1 MRKIFTFALTL
12 GLTASMAA
20 AQNPSLAQSKLRE
33 KSPTLPET
41 LRAVPVTNGATAP
54 KTAAKFS
61 VLSHLSQQTALKA
74 IDPEARGAF
83 EANGTPSFLWGKNLF
98 AALNAP
104 APQDPEPGYF
114 RRIETDGLVPSP
126 LVRHTL
132 DGLQSLANVLKIQ
145 NPAGEWK
152 FKAVETDE
160 AGRRHV
166 RMTQHKDGIAVYG
179 SDLVVHYDAHGYC
192 YAVNGRFEPTSDVTP
207 ADFTADVQLC
217 AQNAL
222 AHLAQRTV
230 MKTLDDEQRRLLNY
244 HGPVVR
250 PVVYPFNAKPLP
262 VYHITLRP
270 NFIERWEYFVHAQTA
285 QVLDFYYHVC
295 TNGPVTATAQNLH
308 GQNVS
313 INAYLYNGTHYL
325 IDASQPMFN
334 AAASTMPQKPVGA
347 ILTLD
352 ARNTADGPIYFVT
365 SPNNTWTDATAVSA
379 HENGFK
385 SYDYYRR
392 THQRN
397 AIDGKGGNI
406 VSVVHIADSEDGG
419 GLDNAFWNG
428 EIMGYGDGRDVFD
441 PLAKALDV
449 AGHEMTHGVISNT
462 CNLEYR
468 GQSGAINESLADV
481 FGAMIDRDD
490 WHMGEDVTR
499 TTYFPTGR
507 LRSLEDPNQGLNPN
521 QNGWQPK
528 TMSQFVEGGDVHT
541 NSGVPNYA
549 CYLFAST
556 NSVGRDKAEKIY
568 YKAMR
573 DYLTTRSQF
582 IDLRRALVQAA
593 TDIHGPDDNIINI
606 LKNAFD
612 QVGIT
617 DGPPTPPV
625 PNNPTNPG
633 NEWMLFHGLPGD
645 NPDVAYYTYNFAV
658 GGQPNRYEL
667 TEFPLRKISLTDD
680 GSQAYY
686 VGSNSN
692 KIYRIDLST
701 GQDQL
706 TDLPGEWDNVVVSKQ
721 GTMLALVSTAIDS
734 SIYIY
739 HLGKQ
744 QMRRFILY
752 HPTFSPTQISAG
764 NPSFADMI
772 DWDFDEEHLMYDA
785 YTFFYS
791 FADEDT
797 ADLSYWDV
805 GYINVWNKS
814 ADDFGNGQIYKLF
827 SGLEPYANIGN
838 PAFSKNSP
846 LIAAFDYFSSIRQEN
861 TIISVDFETGDL
873 GEVQTQ
879 NVLGFPS
886 YNKNDDKIA
895 FDYYDGVKWTVA
907 ARALAEDKISGVGLV
922 EPLFSNANWGIYFAD
937 GNRVASRTFNDE
949 RLTGFG
955 VYPNPFENG
964 FNVKFDNPRRRPVV
978 VGVTDLAG
986 KTVFLE
992 RYSGVEEAN
1001 VNFSAAPGLY
1011 FLHVEADGKT
1021 ARAAVVKK

>member
-1 MRKIFTFALTL
+1 MRKLFTFALLT
-12 GLTASMAA
+12 GLLAGMAG
-20 AQNPSLAQSKLRE
+20 AQGVSPGKSKLRE
-33 KSPTLPET
+33 KSAALPEA
-41 LRAVPVTNGATAP
+41 LRGVATVRGP
-54 KTAAKFS
+54 QGLPPAAKLG
-61 VLSHLSQQTALKA
+61 VVSHFSQQASLKA

-98 AALNAP
+98 AVLNAP
-104 APQDPEPGYF
+104 APEDPAPGYS
-114 RRIETDGLVPSP
+114 RRDGVDGLTPSP

-132 DGLQSLANVLKIQ
+132 DGLQSLAAVLKMQ
-145 NPAGEWK
+145 NPADEWR
-152 FKAVETDE
+152 FKTVETDE

-166 RMTQHKDGIAVYG
+166 RMTQQKDGIPVYG
-179 SDLVVHYDAHGYC
+179 SDLVVHYDAHGHC
-192 YAVNGRFEPTSDVTP
+192 YAINGRFEPTSRVTP
-207 ADFTADVQLC
+207 ADFTADVEVC

-222 AHLAQRTV
+222 AHLAERAV
-230 MKTLDDEQRRLLNY
+230 MRLLDDEQRRLLNY
-244 HGPVVR
+244 HGPIAR
-250 PVVYPFNAKPLP
+250 RVVYPFEGRHLP
-262 VYHITLRP
+262 AFHITLRP
-270 NFIERWEYFVHAQTA
+270 NFIERWEYFVDAQTGR
-285 QVLDFYYHVC
+285 VLDFYYHVC

-325 IDASQPMFN
+325 IDAAQPMFN
-334 AAASTMPQKPVGA
+334 AGASTMPQKPVGA

-365 SPNNTWTDATAVSA
+365 SSNNTWTDRTAVSA
-379 HENGFK
+379 HEN
-385 SYDYYRR
+385 SYKCYHYYHT
-392 THQRN
+392 THQRK
-397 AIDGKGGNI
+397 AIDGNGGNI
-406 VSVVHIADSEDGG
+406 ISVVHIADSDGG

-428 EIMGYGDGRDVFD
+428 ELMGYGDGRDAFD

-490 WHMGEDVTR
+490 WHMGEEVTR

-528 TMSQFVEGGDVHT
+528 SMSQFVEGGGVHT

-549 CYLFAST
+549 AYLFAST
-556 NSVGRDKAEKIY
+556 NSVGRAKAEKIY

-573 DYLTTRSQF
+573 DYLTARSQF

-606 LKNAFD
+606 LKSSFD
-612 QVGIT
+612 QVGIL
-617 DGPPTPPV
+617 DGPPTPPI
-625 PNNPTNPG
+625 PDNPVNPG
-633 NEWMLFHGLPGD
+633 SEWMLFHGLPGD
-645 NPDVAYYTYNFAV
+645 QPDVAYYTYNFAV
-658 GGQPNRYEL
+658 GGQPARHEL
-667 TEFPLRKISLTDD
+667 TEFPLRKISVTDD

-686 VGSNSN
+686 VGSDSK

-701 GQDQL
+701 GNDQL
-706 TDLPGEWDNVVVSKQ
+706 ADIPGEWDNVVVSKH
-721 GTMLALVSTAIDS
+721 GTMLALVSTAVDS

-739 HLGKQ
+739 HTEKQ

-752 HPTFSPTQISAG
+752 HPTFSQNQTSAG
-764 NPSFADMI
+764 NPSYADMI
-772 DWDFDEEHLMYDA
+772 DWDFDEEHLMYDG
-785 YTFFYS
+785 YTFLYS
-791 FADEDT
+791 YAEEDT

-805 GYINVWNKS
+805 GYMRVWDKE
-814 ADDFGNGQIYKLF
+814 ADDFGDGQVFKLF

-846 LIAAFDYFSSIRQEN
+846 LVAAFDYFSSLRQEN
-861 TIISVDFETGDL
+861 TIISVDFETGNI

-879 NVLGFPS
+879 NVLGYPS
-886 YNKNDDKIA
+886 YDKNDRKMA
-895 FDYYDGVKWTVA
+895 FDYYDGVKWVVA
-907 ARALAEDKISGVGLV
+907 ARALAEDKISGTGLV
-922 EPLFSNANWGIYFAD
+922 ESLFSNAQWGIYFAD
-937 GNRVASRTFNDE
+937 GNRAVSRPSFDG
-949 RLTGFG
+949 RLSGFG

-964 FNVKFDNPRRRPVV
+964 FRLTFDNPQRHAAVV
-978 VGVTDLAG
+978 SVTDLAG
-986 KTVFLE
+986 KTVFMQ
-992 RYSGVEEAN
+992 RYAGAQEAE

-1011 FLHVEADGKT
+1011 FLHVEANGKT